1 MPSKYCLVYWKLPVQ
16 AFNKHKGMDIRLE
29 VFSLVPGHSQGS
41 YSVILAESNGNRK
54 LPVMIGGYEAQ
65 AIAIELEKIKPTRPL
80 THDLFANTLRAFG
93 IRIERIKI
101 TRLSEGIFYASL
113 VCVGADNEQLEID
126 SRTSDAIA
134 LAVRFEAPIYASSE
148 IMDEAAFEPE
158 EEEAEAAGPQRSTE
172 TDVPA
177 APKTWAEDLKS
188 MSTEELESSL
198 EEALREEDYY
208 KAAGIR
214 DEINRRKG

>member
-1 MPSKYCLVYWKLPVQ
+1 
-16 AFNKHKGMDIRLE
+16 MDIRLE

-80 THDLFANTLRAFG
+80 THDLFANTLRAYG
-93 IRIERIKI
+93 IRVERVRIVK
-101 TRLSEGIFYASL
+101 LSEGVFYANL
-113 VCVGADNEQLEID
+113 VCINAEHQQMEID

-134 LAVRFEAPIYASSE
+134 LAVRFEAPIYAASE

-158 EEEAEAAGPQRSTE
+158 EEETEEAGPQRSQE

-177 APKTWAEDLKS
+177 TPKTWVEDLKT
-188 MSTEELESSL
+188 MSTADLESAL
-198 EEALREEDYY
+198 DEALREEDYY

-214 DEINRRKG
+214 DEINRRKD

>member
-1 MPSKYCLVYWKLPVQ
+1 ME
-16 AFNKHKGMDIRLE
+16 IRLE

-80 THDLFANTLRAFG
+80 THDLFANTLRAYG
-93 IRIERIKI
+93 ISIERIRI
-101 TRLSEGIFYASL
+101 VRLSEGIFYANL
-113 VCVGADNEQLEID
+113 VCINNEHQQMEID

-134 LAVRFEAPIYASSE
+134 LAVRFEAPIYVASE

-158 EEEAEAAGPQRSTE
+158 DEETEEAGPE

-188 MSTEELESSL
+188 MSTAELESAL
-198 EEALREEDYY
+198 DEALREEDYY

-214 DEINRRKG
+214 DEINRRKD

>member
-1 MPSKYCLVYWKLPVQ
+1 ME
-16 AFNKHKGMDIRLE
+16 IRLE

-113 VCVGADNEQLEID
+113 VCVGAENQHMEVD

-134 LAVRFEAPIYASSE
+134 LAVRFDAPIYVASE

-158 EEEAEAAGPQRSTE
+158 DEEVDTGGPQRSPE
-172 TDVPA
+172 SDQAP
-177 APKTWAEDLKS
+177 APKTWVEDLKS
-188 MSTEELESSL
+188 MTTEALEAAL
-198 EEALREEDYY
+198 EEALRDEDYY

-214 DEINRRKG
+214 DEINSRKD

>member
-1 MPSKYCLVYWKLPVQ
+1 
-16 AFNKHKGMDIRLE
+16 MDIRLE

-41 YSVILAESNGNRK
+41 YSVILSETNGNRK

-93 IRIERIKI
+93 IRLERIKI
-101 TRLSEGIFYASL
+101 TRLSEGVFYANL
-113 VCVGADNEQLEID
+113 LCINNENQQMEID

-134 LAVRFEAPIYASSE
+134 LAVRFEAPIYVSSE
-148 IMDEAAFEPE
+148 LMEEASFEPE
-158 EEEAEAAGPQRSTE
+158 DETTEQAGPQRSAE
-172 TDVPA
+172 TDIPPE
-177 APKTWAEDLKS
+177 PKTWAEDLKS
-188 MSTEELESSL
+188 MSIEALELAL
-198 EEALREEDYY
+198 EEALRDEDYY

-214 DEINRRKG
+214 DEINRRKA